1 MPSIGNSTRT
11 FMPSQ
16 PEKKKDKPAKVRKMP
31 SLNNKVLP
39 WAVATCLLLFSL
51 FMFGQ
56 YQTAKSKLRSE
67 GTTKSSRQVNDVIS
81 RVSKLIIL
89 PQDEKP
95 TIVTVKDASKLKGE
109 QFYAEA
115 RNGDVTLVYSQ
126 AKKAI
131 LYRPSADVIVNV
143 ANVTVTSNGTN

>member
-1 MPSIGNSTRT
+1 
-11 FMPSQ
+11 
-16 PEKKKDKPAKVRKMP
+16 
-31 SLNNKVLP
+31 
-39 WAVATCLLLFSL
+39 
-51 FMFGQ
+51 
-56 YQTAKSKLRSE
+56 LRSE

-131 LYRPSADVIVNV
+131 LYRPSANVIVNV
-143 ANVTVTSNGTN
+143 ANVTVTSNGSN